1 MPSTRKQTISR
12 RLDTAAGEGTS
23 QVPQVRAGQ
32 SEAQSEMPSHTSSTP
47 SPPEDIRR
55 HPAPPVPPSGTP
67 DQDMRSAL
75 QLLTSLVAAQAQR
88 QNTGAAEKPVST
100 RVRDFINLDPP
111 VFTGSDPKEDPQ
123 TFIDQVH
130 RTLRVMHVSDTEAVE
145 LASYRLRDLAVLWY
159 DSWERSRG
167 PNPPPAVWKEF
178 SEAFLRHYL
187 PVEIRRARA
196 DKFLNLRQ
204 GNMSVREYSMQFDSL
219 ARYAPHMVAE
229 MSDRVHMFV
238 NGLGPHLINEC
249 TTASLVEG
257 MDISRIQAYAQTLED
272 RKRQQRAVREQD
284 RGQHKRARF
293 AGYSDD
299 FKGSFKPQFSRSSAP
314 PVASAPPQ
322 FQRPRYDRFTY
333 SGSGQSSRASGSQ
346 FHRDTSQTRPPTPRC
361 DQCGK
366 AHFGLCRRGSD
377 ACYSCRQPGHMMRDC
392 PNRGGGGMA

>member
-1 MPSTRKQTISR
+1 MPSTRKKEISK
-12 RLDTAAGEGTS
+12 RLDTTVGEGNI
-23 QVPQVRAGQ
+23 QVPPARAGQ
-32 SEAQSEMPSHTSSTP
+32 SEPQSEMPSHTSL

-55 HPAPPVPPSGTP
+55 HPVHPVPPSGTT
-67 DQDMRSAL
+67 DHDMRSAV

-88 QNTGAAEKPVST
+88 QNTGAADKPVSA

-219 ARYAPHMVAE
+219 ERYAPHMVAE
-229 MSDRVHMFV
+229 ISDRVHLIV

-249 TTASLVEG
+249 TTTSLVEG
-257 MDISRIQAYAQTLED
+257 MDISRIQAYA
-272 RKRQQRAVREQD
+272 
-284 RGQHKRARF
+284 
-293 AGYSDD
+293 
-299 FKGSFKPQFSRSSAP
+299 
-314 PVASAPPQ
+314 
-322 FQRPRYDRFTY
+322 
-333 SGSGQSSRASGSQ
+333 
-346 FHRDTSQTRPPTPRC
+346 
-361 DQCGK
+361 
-366 AHFGLCRRGSD
+366 
-377 ACYSCRQPGHMMRDC
+377 
-392 PNRGGGGMA
+392 

>member
-1 MPSTRKQTISR
+1 M
-12 RLDTAAGEGTS
+12 
-23 QVPQVRAGQ
+23 PQVRAGQ

-55 HPAPPVPPSGTP
+55 HPTPPVPPSSTR
-67 DQDMRSAL
+67 DQDIRSAL

-88 QNTGAAEKPVST
+88 QNTGAAEKLVST

-204 GNMSVREYSMQFDSL
+204 GNMSVREYNMQFDSL
-219 ARYAPHMVAE
+219 ARYSPHMVAE
-229 MSDRVHMFV
+229 MSDRVHLFV

-249 TTASLVEG
+249 ATPSLVEG
-257 MDISRIQAYAQTLED
+257 MDISRIQAYAQTL
-272 RKRQQRAVREQD
+272 QD
-284 RGQHKRARF
+284 HKLYAKLSKCEF
-293 AGYSDD
+293 LLNSVAFLGHVISDEVI
-299 FKGSFKPQFSRSSAP
+299 S
-314 PVASAPPQ
+314 V
-322 FQRPRYDRFTY
+322 
-333 SGSGQSSRASGSQ
+333 
-346 FHRDTSQTRPPTPRC
+346 DT
-361 DQCGK
+361 
-366 AHFGLCRRGSD
+366 
-377 ACYSCRQPGHMMRDC
+377 
-392 PNRGGGGMA
+392 

>member
-123 TFIDQVH
+123 TFIDQVY

-167 PNPPPAVWKEF
+167 PNPPPTVWKEF

-204 GNMSVREYSMQFDSL
+204 GNMSVREYNMQFDSL
-219 ARYAPHMVAE
+219 AR
-229 MSDRVHMFV
+229 
-238 NGLGPHLINEC
+238 
-249 TTASLVEG
+249 
-257 MDISRIQAYAQTLED
+257 
-272 RKRQQRAVREQD
+272 
-284 RGQHKRARF
+284 
-293 AGYSDD
+293 
-299 FKGSFKPQFSRSSAP
+299 
-314 PVASAPPQ
+314 
-322 FQRPRYDRFTY
+322 
-333 SGSGQSSRASGSQ
+333 
-346 FHRDTSQTRPPTPRC
+346 
-361 DQCGK
+361 
-366 AHFGLCRRGSD
+366 
-377 ACYSCRQPGHMMRDC
+377 
-392 PNRGGGGMA
+392 

>member
-1 MPSTRKQTISR
+1 MPLTRKQAISR
-12 RLDTAAGEGTS
+12 PLDVAAGEGTS
-23 QVPQVRAGQ
+23 QVPQAKAGENEGQ
-32 SEAQSEMPSHTSSTP
+32 SEIPSHTSSTSSHP
-47 SPPEDIRR
+47 GNIRR
-55 HPAPPVPPSGTP
+55 HPTPPVPPSGTT
-67 DQDMRSAL
+67 DQDMRNAV

-88 QNTGAAEKPVST
+88 QNTDVVYKPDST

-130 RTLRVMHVSDTEAVE
+130 RTLRVMHATDTEAVE
-145 LASYRLRDLAVLWY
+145 LASYRLRDLAVFRY

-167 PNPPPAVWKEF
+167 LNAPPAVWKEF

-204 GNMSVREYSMQFDSL
+204 GNMSVREYSTQFDSL

-238 NGLGPHLINEC
+238 NELGPHLINEC

-272 RKRQQRAVREQD
+272 RKRQQRADRE
-284 RGQHKRARF
+284 
-293 AGYSDD
+293 
-299 FKGSFKPQFSRSSAP
+299 
-314 PVASAPPQ
+314 
-322 FQRPRYDRFTY
+322 
-333 SGSGQSSRASGSQ
+333 
-346 FHRDTSQTRPPTPRC
+346 
-361 DQCGK
+361 
-366 AHFGLCRRGSD
+366 
-377 ACYSCRQPGHMMRDC
+377 
-392 PNRGGGGMA
+392 